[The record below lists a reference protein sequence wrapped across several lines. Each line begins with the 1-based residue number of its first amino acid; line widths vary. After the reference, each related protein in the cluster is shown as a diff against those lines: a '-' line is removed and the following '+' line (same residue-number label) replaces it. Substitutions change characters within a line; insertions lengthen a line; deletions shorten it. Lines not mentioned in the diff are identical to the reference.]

1 MKTLAIAA
9 GEYHRSRRGGGPH
22 VVNEPWNHGECTG
35 NHPHMALF
43 QISDILQVTHMYIYI
58 YILCVF
64 IHHPG
69 HMFRH
74 LFGSCYIVTRGLK
87 TNWDTIH
94 VGPTKHIQ
102 TLDEIGKMGGELWQ
116 SQRPTATYSK

>member
-43 QISDILQVTHMYIYI
+43 QISDILQVTHMYRYIYI
-58 YILCVF
+58 YYVYSYTIL
-64 IHHPG
+64 
-69 HMFRH
+69 
-74 LFGSCYIVTRGLK
+74 
-87 TNWDTIH
+87 DTCLGIFLG
-94 VGPTKHIQ
+94 VAI
-102 TLDEIGKMGGELWQ
+102 
-116 SQRPTATYSK
+116 